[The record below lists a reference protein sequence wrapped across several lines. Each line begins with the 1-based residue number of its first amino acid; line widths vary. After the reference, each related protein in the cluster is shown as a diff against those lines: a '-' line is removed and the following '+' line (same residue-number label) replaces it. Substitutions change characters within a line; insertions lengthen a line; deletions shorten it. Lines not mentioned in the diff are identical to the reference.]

1 MKRGN
6 GREANVEGSSCSK
19 AFALSRF
26 QVLFNVQV
34 LKRLVFFLAPP
45 PAGFSFLSSRVSS
58 FFFGNVRRYFQ
69 MEMNGNIGFF
79 FLSLSLSLPRNVL
92 EQGSEKENRKR
103 TLKIFEKTRG
113 RGGGFFLSYFFLIG
127 GGCRKHV
134 LKSSIPPLS

>member
-79 FLSLSLSLPRNVL
+79 FFLSLFLFHGMFWNKGV
-92 EQGSEKENRKR
+92 RKR
-103 TLKIFEKTRG
+103 IENAL
-113 RGGGFFLSYFFLIG
+113 
-127 GGCRKHV
+127 
-134 LKSSIPPLS
+134 